1 MSLSLTTNTQ
11 FVSCLMQCDS
21 EHSCFLILLC
31 QISNKVVDF
40 MVSTQNGST
49 LFQASGKEGETWV
62 YPSAQMFWN
71 AMLRKGWRWKD
82 EESMSPDTMKHIIHI
97 HNNNNEAAW
106 EEVLKVLSPIKQ
118 EGHLYLL
125 LMLMISPSN
134 KFDFFIYQAF
144 FHCFLFYQQMDF
156 PDP

>member
-1 MSLSLTTNTQ
+1 
-11 FVSCLMQCDS
+11 
-21 EHSCFLILLC
+21 
-31 QISNKVVDF
+31 
-40 MVSTQNGST
+40 MVSTKNGST
-49 LFQASGKEGETWV
+49 LFQASGKDGETWV

-118 EGHLYLL
+118 PLFIAHVDDFALKQIRLL
-125 LMLMISPSN
+125 CIQCGVSISW
-134 KFDFFIYQAF
+134 IVTV
-144 FHCFLFYQQMDF
+144 
-156 PDP
+156 